1 MSIVPTGLPS
11 VRLGSCLCNQPH
23 ELQIFVDSMKYNVGV
38 TFTFFLFVHGLVVR
52 ISLHEL
58 LEENNC
64 GEERKLRPLLN

>member
-1 MSIVPTGLPS
+1 
-11 VRLGSCLCNQPH
+11 
-23 ELQIFVDSMKYNVGV
+23 MKYNVGV

-64 GEERKLRPLLN
+64 GEERTLRHLLN